1 MRLFPN
7 DELRYY
13 FFGLQAG
20 LKSLRVNRLQLGLRK
35 TLGKITQPI
44 NAPSRF
50 PEYHRFASVISGFIR
65 ESAERPVRIL
75 DVGSP
80 KLLGL
85 YLGHATRAALTLT
98 DITDLNLAEY
108 RLMWRALQPAALG
121 NVDFSLQDARALQF
135 GAATFDVVYSMSVLE
150 HVEGEAGDTQA
161 VAELLRVLKPGGL
174 LVLSVPFGST
184 YVEQTRLGVVGA
196 ARRTGDRREYFF
208 QRIYDERAFRRR
220 ILAALGGLIGV
231 EVTTV
236 ARRHAWLA
244 RGVGRLGENVRGA
257 LGFMNPVLSMAINTS
272 RAGIDHGFVTHYGT
286 LHSASDVYGD
296 LILSGR
302 RREGESAGTAT
313 HDGASGS

>member
-20 LKSLRVNRLQLGLRK
+20 LKNVRVNRLQLGLRK

-50 PEYHRFASVISGFIR
+50 PEYHRFASLIREFIR
-65 ESAERPVRIL
+65 DVPTERPVRIL

-85 YLGHATRAALTLT
+85 YLGQATRAALTLT

-121 NVDFSLQDARALQF
+121 TVDFSLQDARALHF
-135 GAATFDVVYSMSVLE
+135 GPATFDLVYSMSVLE

-161 VAELLRVLKPGGL
+161 VAELQRVLKPGGL
-174 LVLSVPFGST
+174 LVLSVPFGRT
-184 YVEQTRLGVVGA
+184 YVEQTRLGVAGA

-208 QRIYDERAFRRR
+208 QRIYDERAFRSR
-220 ILAALGGLIGV
+220 ILSALGGLTAV
-231 EVTTV
+231 ELTTV
-236 ARRHAWLA
+236 ARRRAWLA

-257 LGFMNPVLSMAINTS
+257 LGFMNPLLSMAINTS
-272 RAGIDHGFVTHYGT
+272 RAGIDDGFATRYGT

-302 RREGESAGTAT
+302 RRR
-313 HDGASGS
+313 DP